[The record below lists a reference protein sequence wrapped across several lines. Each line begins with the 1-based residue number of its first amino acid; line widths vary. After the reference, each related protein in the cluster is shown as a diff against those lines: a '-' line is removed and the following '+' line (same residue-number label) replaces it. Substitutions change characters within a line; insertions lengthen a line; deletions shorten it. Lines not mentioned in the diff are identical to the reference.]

1 MLMLV
6 LPFPSALGVD
16 TLLALNRVPQLPRPS
31 KVPFSSG
38 VDSSC
43 IPLLAADANAPHGD
57 HGRASVGFPPGKSFV
72 DDWSESS
79 SLVHYPDFDYATSC
93 HMMDADLGNN
103 KDLWKLCIIGYVARK
118 FLGFTALNNLISSS
132 WNCNAKLTIHDSG
145 WLIYT
150 SSLKLTRLSFSV
162 VALSL
167 FLAGLWS

>member
-1 MLMLV
+1 
-6 LPFPSALGVD
+6 
-16 TLLALNRVPQLPRPS
+16 
-31 KVPFSSG
+31 
-38 VDSSC
+38 
-43 IPLLAADANAPHGD
+43 
-57 HGRASVGFPPGKSFV
+57 
-72 DDWSESS
+72 
-79 SLVHYPDFDYATSC
+79 VHYPDFDYVTSC
-93 HMMDADLGNN
+93 HMMDADIGNN

-162 VALSL
+162 VALSV